1 MATDVAIVGDGPCG
15 LSCALLAAKND
26 LTVQV
31 FGSDDTAMHSAY
43 LYNYLGVEEIDGTA
57 FMERARKQCKGVG
70 AELTDA
76 TISGVQAEGDRF
88 SIETEEGDGHEARYV
103 VLATGTDRELAQ
115 ALGLE
120 MDGDVIQVDRD
131 GRTSQERVYAGGW
144 ATRAQKIQAAIS
156 VGDGAAIALDIL
168 SEEKGKPFHDFDTP
182 PEA

>member
-1 MATDVAIVGDGPCG
+1 MAADVAIVGDGPCG

-26 LTVQV
+26 LSVQV
-31 FGSDDTAMHSAY
+31 FGSDETAMHSAY
-43 LYNYLGVEEIDGTA
+43 LYNYLGVEESDGTA
-57 FMERARKQCKGVG
+57 FMERARKQCRGVG
-70 AELTDA
+70 AELTEAVVSEVRAD
-76 TISGVQAEGDRF
+76 
-88 SIETEEGDGHEARYV
+88 GDGFVVEADAGDQHRARYL

-131 GRTSQERVYAGGW
+131 GRTSQDGVYAGGW
-144 ATRAQKIQAAIS
+144 ATRGHKIQAAIS
-156 VGDGAAIALDIL
+156 VGDGAAIALAIL